1 MIRGLSIGCF
11 VLVGAFGL
19 SACGSEDVATKGVG
33 ESCQSTEECSGELR
47 CIDFVCTD
55 LSADAGPSDAVD
67 DASSQE
73 KSYYKIKITTQ
84 LGEEFEF
91 ERDITEKPNAYS
103 FGSTHIAP
111 AVSLAVSEDFTFPAT
126 MTVTIN
132 FGIVIGS
139 EQFPVQSDAT
149 GEYAFSEAPP
159 EIDVIIGLRYRSTI
173 PGSTGSV
180 VITEYSNQTGGIMS
194 GTFKGRILQETT
206 KEDKKWADVEG
217 EFRFA
222 LPEKESGQP
231 G

>member
-1 MIRGLSIGCF
+1 MLLIDRKWFLALACLGLMSCGD
-11 VLVGAFGL
+11 AEDKKGL
-19 SACGSEDVATKGVG
+19 GQECA
-33 ESCQSTEECSGELR
+33 STEECAGELR
-47 CIDFVCTD
+47 CIDFSCTD
-55 LSADAGPSDAVD
+55 LNADAGPTDTADAAVP
-67 DASSQE
+67 E
-73 KSYYKIKITTQ
+73 KSYYKIKINTQ

-139 EQFPVQSDAT
+139 EKYPVQSDEA
-149 GEYAFSEAPP
+149 GEYPFSLEPP

-173 PGSTGSV
+173 AGSTGSV
-180 VITEYSNQTGGIMS
+180 TITEYSNQTDGIMS
-194 GTFKGRILQETT
+194 GTFKGRLLQQTT

-217 EFRFA
+217 EFRFV
-222 LPEKESGQP
+222 LPVPESGQP